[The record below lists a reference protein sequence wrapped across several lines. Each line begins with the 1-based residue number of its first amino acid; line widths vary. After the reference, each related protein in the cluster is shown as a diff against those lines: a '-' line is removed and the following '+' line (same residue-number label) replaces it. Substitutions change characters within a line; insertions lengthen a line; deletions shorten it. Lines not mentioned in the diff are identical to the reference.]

1 MALAYGRAAF
11 VAVAF
16 LFTGA
21 AHAEPARHVEELLH
35 KSGIWKQA
43 GDLPAQLRAGA
54 QEARDKEKS
63 SGQPPTLTDA
73 QFARLVAAMERAFS
87 PGRLRRIVAREIE
100 RGLSAADEAQVLQFL
115 STDLGVRATKA
126 EEQASEPATALR
138 MHEEADELFVKMPG
152 ARVAK
157 VARLAQAFKAGDS
170 AASMMIDMAAAVA
183 YGAAVASPNG
193 DERVAGDLRRKL
205 EERRGEIARM
215 MNQQLT
221 KVFAYTYRSL
231 SDEDLDRYLEF
242 AETPAARQYTD
253 VTIKAFD
260 IAFQEGGLELG
271 RYIGRESGKNGRSS

>member
-1 MALAYGRAAF
+1 MVLATLRAALAAT
-11 VAVAF
+11 AF
-16 LFTGA
+16 LFTGGA
-21 AHAEPARHVEELLH
+21 IADSPRHVDELLH

-43 GDLPAQLRAGA
+43 GDLPGQLKAGA
-54 QEARDKEKS
+54 EEAREKEKA
-63 SGQPPTLTDA
+63 SGQPATMTDA
-73 QFARLVAAMERAFS
+73 EYSRLVAAMARAFS
-87 PGRLRRIVAREIE
+87 PDRMRRIVAREIE
-100 RGLSAADEAQVLQFL
+100 RNLPAADEAQVLRFL

-126 EEQASEPATALR
+126 EEEASDPATVAR
-138 MHEEADELFVKMPG
+138 MRGEVDGFFIKVPG

-157 VARLAQAFKAGDS
+157 ITRLAQAFKAGES

-193 DERVAGDLRRKL
+193 DERVARDLRRKF
-205 EERRGEIARM
+205 EERRGELTDT

-242 AETPAARQYTD
+242 AQTPAAQHFTG

-271 RYIGRESGKNGRSS
+271 RYIGREAGKNGRSS